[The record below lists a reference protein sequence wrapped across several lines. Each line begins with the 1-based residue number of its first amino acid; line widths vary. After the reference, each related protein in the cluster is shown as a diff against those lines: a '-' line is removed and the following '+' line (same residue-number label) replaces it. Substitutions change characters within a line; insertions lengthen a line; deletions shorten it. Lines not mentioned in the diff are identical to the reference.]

1 MEGIKFGFNSSWFL
15 HVLRRAIARYV
26 PLLLGVICLVASV
39 PSHAQP
45 VVIEASSWVAALERI
60 SCLRVT
66 KTPDGNWLISGTF
79 FINGEHFSDPT
90 IRDAA
95 FAELFRR
102 KCATGGGG
110 SSDTNISRSG
120 AQTGTNATDYGPS
133 FHGSVDA
140 VGFDSH
146 TGGGGSNAGIGSS
159 TTSMFSETT
168 IPPSVVSQIEPAVAV
183 PSPITGA
190 GLPGLIAACGA
201 LIIFARTRCKKIA
214 G

>member
-1 MEGIKFGFNSSWFL
+1 MEGIKFGFNSSCFL
-15 HVLRRAIARYV
+15 HVVRRAIARYA
-26 PLLLGVICLVASV
+26 PLLLGVICFVASV

-45 VVIEASSWVAALERI
+45 VVIEANNWAAALERI
-60 SCLRVT
+60 SCLRAT

-79 FINGEHFSDPT
+79 LINGEYFSDPK

-110 SSDTNISRSG
+110 SSNTNTSRSG

-140 VGFDSH
+140 VGFVSH
-146 TGGGGSNAGIGSS
+146 TGGGGSSAGVGSP
-159 TTSMFSETT
+159 TTSMFSGTT

-183 PSPITGA
+183 PAPITGA

-201 LIIFARTRCKKIA
+201 LIVFARTRRKTVA